1 MSETYAR
8 LGAALPPRQTPA
20 GEAFRAEPRALR
32 GWLDALPLANFG
44 AAAAQVLDG
53 LRRFNRQR
61 LDPAQRLDALE
72 SLRPTILQLAETAE
86 RQIVGA
92 SFPLP
97 APKVELGE
105 FALAFQDELSLGY
118 RIALVESCA
127 PSGAVGFLRSR
138 AVALAALRALQ
149 HGHQH
154 LARAYLLYRVPPQ
167 GVWQAL
173 HDVHRFAAAARLDDR
188 EIDGTSA
195 RTAYVEALL
204 LALLNPYR
212 YTQRE
217 QGQAAEFARVLAP
230 HVELRERG
238 GGKRDVLV
246 QTDADRGPGYLA
258 AERAGATA
266 GVPALYLDR
275 AFVFIDE
282 QFARTPAG
290 ATATPFRQ
298 RGGSAL
304 ALDNDLARRF
314 VADLGAHATRGHA
327 RLGGGYR
334 FDSVLGL
341 HDLHYVLAGGEEFAR
356 FLRRAQD
363 EPDEAER
370 PGRAAVRVARV
381 PVRVLDQGLGG
392 YRLLWDRGGAQ
403 NARVRVGELVGLAL
417 PDAEPEAARDWL
429 VGLVRW
435 IRIDEHG
442 AIDAGVE
449 LLARRALPVG
459 LRAIATGDSRPA
471 MRGVMLAPLDG
482 GVEAGYDSLV
492 ASIELPRE
500 TTEVELVLPADE
512 QGPPALSGIRH
523 QRGLQLL
530 EDTGLSR
537 RFALPPRMV
546 QGDAVPSADLQE
558 ASEAS

>member
-1 MSETYAR
+1 MSETYLR
-8 LGAALPPRQTPA
+8 LGAALPPRQIP
-20 GEAFRAEPRALR
+20 GSDAFRAEPRALR
-32 GWLDALPLANFG
+32 NWLDALPLANFG
-44 AAAAQVLDG
+44 AAAGQVLDG
-53 LRRFNRQR
+53 LRRLNRQR
-61 LDPAQRLDALE
+61 GDASQRLDALE
-72 SLRPTILQLAETAE
+72 AMRPTVVQLAEAAD

-97 APKVELGE
+97 APKVELGRS
-105 FALAFQDELSLGY
+105 ALAFQDELALGY
-118 RIALVESCA
+118 RIALVELCA

-149 HGHQH
+149 HGHEH
-154 LARAYLLYRVPPQ
+154 LARAYLLYRAPPQ

-188 EIDGTSA
+188 ELDGTTA
-195 RTAYVEALL
+195 RAAYAEALL

-217 QGQAAEFARVLAP
+217 QGEAAAFARVLAP
-230 HVELRERG
+230 YVELRERG
-238 GGKRDVLV
+238 GGARDVPV
-246 QTDADRGPGYLA
+246 QTDVDRGPGYVA
-258 AERAGATA
+258 AERAGKTA

-282 QFARTPAG
+282 QFARTPQG
-290 ATATPFRQ
+290 ALATPFRQ

-304 ALDNDLARRF
+304 TLDNELARRF
-314 VADLGAHATRGHA
+314 VADLGAHATRGHV

-341 HDLHYVLAGGEEFAR
+341 HDLHFVLAGGEEFGR
-356 FLRRAQD
+356 FLRRSLD
-363 EPDEAER
+363 EPGEPEHA
-370 PGRAAVRVARV
+370 GRTAAAPRVARV

-417 PDAEPEAARDWL
+417 PEPEAGVAQDWL
-429 VGLVRW
+429 VGVVRW
-435 IRIDEHG
+435 IRIDEQG

-459 LRAIATGDSRPA
+459 VRAPASGDARAPV
-471 MRGVMLAPLDG
+471 RGLLLASLER

-492 ASIELPRE
+492 ASIELARDA
-500 TTEVELVLPADE
+500 TQVELVLPADE
-512 QGPPALSGIRH
+512 QGPPAPPRSVRVD
-523 QRGLQLL
+523 GLDVL
-530 EDTGLSR
+530 EETGLCR
-537 RFALPPRMV
+537 RFALPA
-546 QGDAVPSADLQE
+546 GAAEGAAVASPELDE
-558 ASEAS
+558 AS